1 MLFIE
6 KCKESVISVIPVV
19 ILVLLLHLTVAP
31 LGDALPRFLAG
42 AMLFVVGLGLFLV
55 GADIGVLP
63 VGQKVGSTLTGKRN
77 LALMLI
83 TGFVVG
89 FIITVAEPDVQVLAA
104 QVTGVAPVVTPMT
117 LVCFIAV
124 GVGFFVAVAMGRIIF
139 QLSLKLL
146 LFLCYAAVFLC
157 AWFTPDLFLG
167 IGFDAGGAT
176 TGPMT
181 VPFIMALG
189 VGVAAVRGGSS
200 AGDDSF
206 GFVGLASVGPIL
218 AVLLL
223 GLFASPSVPPA
234 AAAEAAASEDIVA
247 HFIRLLPEVT
257 HEVSMA
263 LGPLALLFLLF
274 RLFLIKLS
282 RRQTIRMI
290 VGLIYTFFG
299 VILFF
304 LGVKGGFMPAG
315 DILGGLL
322 SQPENSILLIP
333 VALVLG
339 AVVVCAEPAVW
350 ILTEQVQQV
359 SGGSIRRGLMLAA
372 LSAGVSL
379 AVGIAMYRVT
389 TGASLW
395 LFLIPGYAA
404 ALLLM
409 RFCPRMFTA
418 IAFDSGGVAS
428 GPMASTFILAFMLG
442 VSKGVGGNPAVDA
455 FGCIAMIAMTP
466 LIAIQLLG
474 ILFSSK
480 TGGRS

>member
-6 KCKESVISVIPVV
+6 KCKESVISVVPIV

-42 AMLFVVGLGLFLV
+42 AVLFIVGLGLFLV

-77 LALMLI
+77 LTLMLAV
-83 TGFVVG
+83 GFVVG

-104 QVTGVAPVVTPMT
+104 QVTGVAPVIAPMA
-117 LVCFIAV
+117 LVCIIAA

-139 QLSLKLL
+139 QLPLKLL
-146 LFLCYAAVFLC
+146 LFLCYALVFLC
-157 AWFTPDLFLG
+157 AYFTPGLFLG

-189 VGVAAVRGGSS
+189 VGVAAVRGGSR

-218 AVLLL
+218 AVLIL
-223 GLFASPSVPPA
+223 GLFASPAAPQAQSA
-234 AAAEAAASEDIVA
+234 AAAAPENLVA
-247 HFIRLLPEVT
+247 HFLHLLPEVT

-263 LGPLALLFLLF
+263 LGPLAVLFLLF
-274 RLFLIKLS
+274 RLFLIRLS
-282 RRQTIRMI
+282 RRQTLRM
-290 VGLIYTFFG
+290 VMGLIYTFLG

-315 DILGGLL
+315 DALGALL
-322 SQPENSILLIP
+322 SSPENRFLLIP

-339 AVVVCAEPAVW
+339 AVGVCAEPAVW

-359 SGGSIRRGLMLAA
+359 SGGAIRRGLMLVA

-389 TGASLW
+389 TGISLW
-395 LFLIPGYAA
+395 YFLIPGYGAA
-404 ALLLM
+404 MLLM
-409 RFCPRMFTA
+409 RLCPRMFTA

-474 ILFSSK
+474 IVFSRK
-480 TGGRS
+480 TGDRS

>member
-6 KCKESVISVIPVV
+6 KCKESVISVAPIV

-42 AMLFVVGLGLFLV
+42 AVLFIIGLGLFLV

-83 TGFVVG
+83 VGFVVG

-104 QVTGVAPVVTPMT
+104 QVTGVAPVIAPMA
-117 LVCFIAV
+117 LVCIIAA

-139 QLSLKLL
+139 QLPLKLL
-146 LFLCYAAVFLC
+146 LFLCYASVFLC
-157 AWFTPDLFLG
+157 ASFVPDLFLG

-189 VGVAAVRGGSS
+189 VGVAAVRGGSH

-218 AVLLL
+218 AVLML
-223 GLFASPSVPPA
+223 GLFASPASPELSSA
-234 AAAEAAASEDIVA
+234 AAQDSAGLLA
-247 HFIRLLPEVT
+247 HFLHLLPEVT
-257 HEVSMA
+257 HEVAMA
-263 LGPLALLFLLF
+263 LGPLAVLFLLF
-274 RLFLIKLS
+274 RLFLIRLS
-282 RRQTIRMI
+282 RRQTLRM
-290 VGLIYTFFG
+290 VMGLVYTFFG

-315 DILGGLL
+315 DMLGALL
-322 SQPENSILLIP
+322 SRPEHRFLLIP
-333 VALVLG
+333 VALILG

-350 ILTEQVQQV
+350 ILTEQVEQV
-359 SGGSIRRGLMLAA
+359 SGGAIRRSLMLAA

-379 AVGIAMYRVT
+379 AVGIAMYRVISGT
-389 TGASLW
+389 SLW
-395 LFLIPGYAA
+395 YFLIPGYAA
-404 ALLLM
+404 AMLLM
-409 RFCPRMFTA
+409 RLCPRMFTA

-474 ILFSSK
+474 IVFSRK
-480 TGGRS
+480 TGDLA